1 MLMYVN
7 SLCWMI
13 ILPFRLGKQWSED
26 IIKKVY
32 RDYHS
37 ILVQTLPM
45 EDAIFASML
54 YTKNLFS
61 GDLKD
66 QVTSKNTCAEKAKH
80 FLDNVIEKS
89 LCLTFSLLLDAMIE
103 YKSIPTNTLA
113 KEIKQELD
121 SHVSSDSAQV
131 TGNHIIV
138 LLNILL

>member
-1 MLMYVN
+1 MLMYIN

-13 ILPFRLGKQWSED
+13 ILLFCLDKQWSED

-32 RDYHS
+32 RDYYS
-37 ILVQTLPM
+37 LLVQTLPM
-45 EDAIFASML
+45 EDAIFVSLL

-61 GDLKD
+61 GDLRD

-80 FLDNVIEKS
+80 FLDNAIEKS

-103 YKSIPTNTLA
+103 HNSIYTNNLA
-113 KEIKQELD
+113 EQIKQKLD

-138 LLNILL
+138 LLIILL